1 MTTVVGGVGQLFQGD
16 LDLGRIAVERLQT
29 ADLGH
34 DVVVE
39 DFHYGAVAVVQRL
52 QDLDTGTLVIIG
64 AEARGRPPGT
74 VERRRVAADV
84 DPGVAQQSVADAVVG
99 YVTIDLLT
107 DVVSALGGPPRRIVA
122 IEVEPGVAPDGTPGA
137 VEGLSPLA
145 TAALGEAL
153 DLVRAEV
160 RRAPLLAVVAQ
171 LRELVA
177 DGHLEPSPM
186 TEAMQDLLDELDVL
200 DREGRWGRT
209 FSARDALR
217 QRIADTPQPPGM
229 DHLDWGLWWS
239 VIEELDRLGA
249 VEAVT

>member
-153 DLVRAEV
+153 DLVRA
-160 RRAPLLAVVAQ
+160 
-171 LRELVA
+171 A